1 MTWNTYTAQG
11 QLKQLSA
18 ASPLAPMIPISDTV
32 LGTTQASITV
42 NLPST
47 YQHALIYVSGRSDV
61 ATAGN
66 QVYIRLN
73 GDSAANYDTETV
85 IAAAATN
92 TASESLA
99 QTQAHAGWIPG
110 STTPAGSVGKTVIE
124 LLDYNDTTH
133 HKMMT
138 SRCALT
144 EGTTSGLIFH
154 SVHTTRWRSTAAA
167 TSFTLLPPSGNFTA
181 GTRVTVY
188 GMGVTNPNGIGVG
201 AFTPPTYATT
211 LPASPA
217 DGQQAILVDS
227 TTSPTYQWLFRYNAG
242 SSQTDKWEF
251 VGGIPYHNSGNPNA
265 VFNTGTQVAATGY
278 YYFTGM
284 HMTVPRAGVYRVSGD
299 AWLDPNTSATVFELD
314 TFAGTSQG
322 GASLR
327 RQFTPTGSQQASIAT
342 SGVTASIASSTVV
355 GVCVAGTVATHR
367 IISASVNIIPVR
379 VS

>member
-251 VGGIPYHNSGNPNA
+251 IGGTPAIAKVDTSETTASAFPVNLTT
-265 VFNTGTQVAATGY
+265 TGPTITVA
-278 YYFTGM
+278 
-284 HMTVPRAGVYRVSGD
+284 RAGQYLVRVGCYSGTANGVQGSVAYMSYAVGAAAAD
-299 AWLDPNTSATVFELD
+299 SNDGTINTSSGTGIQTLQMAAFYRQKTATASMAF
-314 TFAGTSQG
+314 TAKY
-322 GASLR
+322 GAS
-327 RQFTPTGSQQASIAT
+327 G
-342 SGVTASIASSTVV
+342 
-355 GVCVAGTVATHR
+355 GTVTFINR
-367 IISASVNIIPVR
+367 VIEVIPVR